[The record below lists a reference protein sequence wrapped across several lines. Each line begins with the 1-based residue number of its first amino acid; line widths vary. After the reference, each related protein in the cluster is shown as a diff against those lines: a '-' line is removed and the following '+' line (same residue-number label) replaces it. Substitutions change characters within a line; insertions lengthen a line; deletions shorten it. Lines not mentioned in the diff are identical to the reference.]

1 MPTLLNQWNPF
12 TIIDNKM
19 ITPAIRTSLIN
30 EYFFSL
36 KLKEIEKMNSDG
48 KEIIN
53 LGIGNPDMPAPE
65 VATKCISHFS
75 NMAGNNGYQSYNG
88 IPELRKAFADW
99 YLDYYRVRLDPQGE
113 ILPLMGSKEGI
124 MHITMAFV
132 NPGDK
137 VLVPNPGYPAYRSVS
152 LLTGAEV
159 IEYDI
164 KEENNW
170 EPDFEALES
179 SNLSGIKLMW
189 VNYPNMPT
197 GRRASSELF
206 KKLMKFG
213 KLHQIL
219 ICNDNPYSF
228 ILNDNP
234 ISIFET
240 EGAKEV
246 AIELNSLSKSH
257 NMAGFRVGMVAGNSS
272 FISYILKIKSNMDSG
287 MYRPIQMAA
296 TAALGAG
303 QDWYRSLNREYFKR
317 RELVYRL
324 FEIMGCRYDKDQTGL
339 FVWAAIPD
347 SFKDCYAFCD
357 FYLYKAG
364 VFISPGEIFGSNGK
378 RYARIS
384 LCANQK
390 VFEEAIQRVTKVEI
404 KIPVW

>member
-1 MPTLLNQWNPF
+1 
-12 TIIDNKM
+12 M
-19 ITPAIRTSLIN
+19 ITPANRMSLVN

-36 KLKEIEKMNSDG
+36 KLKEIEKMNSEG

-65 VATKCISHFS
+65 VATECISFFS
-75 NMAGNNGYQSYNG
+75 NMAGSNGYQSYTG
-88 IPELRKAFADW
+88 IPELRKAFARW
-99 YLDYYRVRLDPQGE
+99 YLDFYRVELDPAGE

-124 MHITMAFV
+124 MHITLAFL

-137 VLVPNPGYPAYRSVS
+137 VLVPNPGYPAYRSAS
-152 LLTGAEV
+152 LIAGAEV
-159 IEYDI
+159 VDFNLT
-164 KEENNW
+164 EENNW

-179 SNLSGIKLMW
+179 SDLSGVKLMW

-197 GRRASSELF
+197 GKPASKELF
-206 KKLMKFG
+206 QRVIKFG
-213 KLHQIL
+213 KNHRIL

-257 NMAGFRVGMVAGNSS
+257 NMAGFRVGMAAGNPS

-296 TAALGAG
+296 AAALGSG
-303 QDWYRSLNREYFKR
+303 RDWYLSLNKEYHIR
-317 RELVYRL
+317 RELVWRL
-324 FEIMGCRYDKDQTGL
+324 FDIMGCSYNRQQNGL
-339 FVWAAIPD
+339 FVWAEIPYY
-347 SFKDCYAFCD
+347 FKNCFTFCD
-357 FYLYKAG
+357 HYLYKAG
-364 VFISPGEIFGSNGK
+364 VFITPGGIFGSNGS

-384 LCANQK
+384 LCAGQS
-390 VFEEAIQRVTKVEI
+390 VIEEAVKRAERI
-404 KIPVW
+404 KLKC